1 MGLGSE
7 ESPLEEAQ
15 PEELASEVKLIN
27 WSTLQTLEKYGGKEL
42 VAETLQEF
50 EMEAEELLAEAAVGI
65 KKNDY
70 PQILSKLHT
79 LKGNSG
85 TLGLESISYYAKLI
99 EGNLKQQ
106 DTTSLHQDF
115 ETLTAEFA
123 KFRNTYKQSINQKD
137 QQHVR

>member
-1 MGLGSE
+1 MGLGDEEPSSE
-7 ESPLEEAQ
+7 EEQQNLAR
-15 PEELASEVKLIN
+15 ELQLIN

-50 EMEAEELLAEAAVGI
+50 EMEAKELLEEAAIGI

-79 LKGNSG
+79 LKGNAG

-106 DTTSLHQDF
+106 DTATLHQDF
-115 ETLTAEFA
+115 EILTTEFA
-123 KFRNTYKQSINQKD
+123 KFTNTYKQSINQKD